1 MGRRNRTGER
11 GLFLD
16 VRYFDDKGKKVSAAQ
31 ARKLAAAGQKVK
43 RVERYGLDIQ
53 VERPDAEGRMVVL
66 RHRGLLPPKTTS
78 PAAQKKCRDIRE
90 SMEKGTYT
98 PGSPTGEAPRQRLHK
113 AIDAAVDWAKTN
125 RPRSHRGRKSLASML
140 KTHLPDRPLE
150 ALDAAALED
159 YKTRRLRAEPL
170 EGKRARVQ
178 AGRVGPATVNREV
191 ALVKHAAKL
200 WREWEWISPS
210 SAAALRAVGLVSEPA
225 GRVRYLVGDEEER
238 LFAKLDGTI
247 KRIAQVAD
255 LTGMR
260 RAEVVRLQRSAVDL
274 PNRALVLTKTKTDAP
289 RTVPLNPACQA
300 ILEAQLTSTPA
311 SCPWVFP
318 SRLGKPYNL
327 DAVSRAFRK
336 ARVAAGIDDLRLHDL
351 RHDAATKIR
360 RAGHGLDVI
369 GALLGHSK
377 KSIRTTMRYAHV
389 ETDLVRAAV
398 DSLPPPAGE
407 PPPAPKKGTAK
418 RPKTGKARR
427 GITRQYPAAARADS

>member
-16 VRYFDDKGKKVSAAQ
+16 VRHFDETGAKVSAERA
-31 ARKLAAAGQKVK
+31 KELAAAGRKVK

-53 VERPDAEGRMVVL
+53 VERPNAEGRMVVL

-98 PGSPTGEAPRQRLHK
+98 PGAPTGDAPRQRLHK
-113 AIDAAVDWAKTN
+113 AIDAAVEWAKTN
-125 RPRSHRGRKSLASML
+125 RPRSHRGRKSLAAMVKANL
-140 KTHLPDRPLE
+140 TDRAVEDLE
-150 ALDAAALED
+150 PADLED
-159 YKTRRLRAEPL
+159 YKARRLRAEP
-170 EGKRARVQ
+170 EDSKPAKPQ
-178 AGRVGPATVNREV
+178 AGKVGPATVNREV

-200 WREWEWISPS
+200 WREWGWISSS
-210 SAAALRAVGLVSEPA
+210 SAAAIRAVGLVTEPA
-225 GRVRYLVGDEEER
+225 GRVRYLVGDEEAR
-238 LFAKLDGTI
+238 LFAHLEGTI

-260 RAEVVRLQRSAVDL
+260 RAEVVRLQRSAVDV
-274 PNRALVLTKTKTDAP
+274 PNRAIVLTKTKTDAP
-289 RTVPLNPACQA
+289 RTVPLNAACLA
-300 ILEAQLTSTPA
+300 ILEAQLASTPA
-311 SCPWVFP
+311 STPWVFP

-327 DAVSRAFRK
+327 DAVTRAFRK

-398 DSLPPPAGE
+398 DSM
-407 PPPAPKKGTAK
+407 PAPASDVPKPRKASAK
-418 RPKTGKARR
+418 AARAR
-427 GITRQYPAAARADS
+427 KDRGGITRQYPAKGRRDS